1 MTAMMSYVAM
11 YMIQFQLKTLYTIY
25 DSSLHI
31 VFKPANVMLSFENLQ
46 TVDILFRLLYLIEN
60 KRFPYNKKT
69 FSRCNHSI
77 LPGINILL
85 W

>member
-60 KRFPYNKKT
+60 KRFPYNKKNLL
-69 FSRCNHSI
+69 RRNHSAQY
-77 LPGINILL
+77 
-85 W
+85 